1 MGMNQVD
8 GRRPRR
14 WLWLAQGTLAVLVVV
29 FVWRSLAGHWAEFQ
43 SLELRLRPRALP
55 LLAALGVVWATY
67 GLLIGAWLAVL
78 RGWGQRLPY
87 LAGAK
92 IWCVS
97 NLGRYLPGK
106 VWSVAGLAVLAQ
118 RAGVQGWAAAAS
130 AIALQALA
138 VGTGGLMV
146 AAAAPA
152 SAPWWM
158 LVLALLFGSAAVTVL
173 VWEPGARLVTRLTPA
188 VEMPALPLGTALGAT
203 LITWV
208 SWLGYGVAFWL
219 LARGLVPSEL
229 HLATATGVFAA
240 AYIVGLLAVFAPGG
254 VGVREVL
261 LVALLTPAVGSGD
274 AITLTVGSRL
284 LLTITEAGAALAAF
298 AVTMRRTG
306 DGHDGI

>member
-1 MGMNQVD
+1 M
-8 GRRPRR
+8 
-14 WLWLAQGTLAVLVVV
+14 
-29 FVWRSLAGHWAEFQ
+29 E
-43 SLELRLRPRALP
+43 LELTPRPLP
-55 LLAALGVVWATY
+55 ILAALMVVWSTY
-67 GLLIGAWLAVL
+67 ALLIAAWLAVL

-106 VWSVAGLAVLAQ
+106 VWSVAGLAVLAE

-138 VGTGGLMV
+138 VGTGGLVV

-152 SAPWWM
+152 SVPGWM
-158 LVLALLFGSAAVTVL
+158 LAVALVFGAATVLAL
-173 VWEPGARLVTRLTPA
+173 VWEPGPRLASGL
-188 VEMPALPLGTALGAT
+188 MPRVSMQALPVTTAVGAT
-203 LITWV
+203 LITWL

-219 LARGLVPSEL
+219 LGRGLVPADLSL
-229 HLATATGVFAA
+229 STATGAFAA

-261 LVALLTPAVGSGD
+261 LVALLTPAVGSGS
-274 AITLTVGSRL
+274 AITLTVASRL
-284 LLTITEAGAALAAF
+284 LLTITEAGAALMAF
-298 AVTMRRTG
+298 AIKTRDRGELHGGMG
-306 DGHDGI
+306 A